1 MAVVPVVMPRLGE
14 SVVEATLSKW
24 LVKPGDSV
32 QADQTIA
39 EASTDKADTE
49 LPSPAAGK
57 ITKLLVSE
65 GQTVAIGTPIAE
77 IDTAAAGAA
86 VSAVAPA
93 PVAKAP
99 AIEPS
104 RKTEAAP
111 EKELELPS
119 APVYTPPPAAKRTP
133 SAPRPPPARPVAAPL
148 PAVGAGGKRSSPLVR
163 RMARDYHV
171 DLSLVPGTG
180 AGGRVNKR
188 DFLDWLEKRAPGSP
202 TVSVPDR
209 PAGLPPDGH
218 GGLPPDRHGGL
229 PLPIQGAQA
238 PMKTYKPPEYRP
250 LPGDEV
256 LPFTR
261 RRRLIAEHMV
271 YSKHTSPHVFCLA
284 EIDMHKVDAARKASA
299 KAGKPVSFLA
309 YVAAA
314 VVRAIKDV
322 PVVNAT
328 VLPDA
333 YAIHKVVNLGIA
345 VDTPEGLVVPVL
357 HGAQDLDL
365 AGFTKA
371 VAESAEKARSG
382 KLTADDLSGGTLTL
396 SNPGLKGNTWGAA
409 VINQPQVA
417 ILRMGSIVKR
427 PVVAPLNGEDT
438 IVIRPIMQLVLSYD
452 HRIIDGVAANSYLFR
467 VRELLESPELLG

>member
-1 MAVVPVVMPRLGE
+1 MAILPVVMPRLGE

-24 LVKPGDSV
+24 LVKPGDAV

-39 EASTDKADTE
+39 EAATDKADTE
-49 LPSPAAGK
+49 LPSPSAGR
-57 ITKLLVSE
+57 ITRILVQE

-77 IDTAAAGAA
+77 IDTAP
-86 VSAVAPA
+86 AVASPLP
-93 PVAKAP
+93 PVA
-99 AIEPS
+99 
-104 RKTEAAP
+104 AAP
-111 EKELELPS
+111 GGEAEKKPVPQAKVEAPPAKELELPS
-119 APVYTPPPAAKRTP
+119 APVYTPPPAAKRAP
-133 SAPRPPPARPVAAPL
+133 SAPRPAPAPRAAVVV
-148 PAVGAGGKRSSPLVR
+148 PAASAGGKRSSPLVR

-180 AGGRVNKR
+180 AGGRVSKN
-188 DFLDWLEKRAPGSP
+188 DLLAWLDQRAPGSA
-202 TVSVPDR
+202 TFSA
-209 PAGLPPDGH
+209 PAP
-218 GGLPPDRHGGL
+218 
-229 PLPIQGAQA
+229 AAA
-238 PMKTYKPPEYRP
+238 PAAAAFKAYKPPEYRP

-256 LPFTR
+256 VPFTR

-271 YSKHTSPHVFCLA
+271 FSKHTSPHVFCLA
-284 EIDMHKVDAARKASA
+284 EIDMSKVDAARKESA

-314 VVRAIKDV
+314 TVRALKDV

-333 YAIHKVVNLGIA
+333 YVVRKVVNLGIA

-371 VAESAEKARSG
+371 VAENAEKARTG
-382 KLTADDLSGGTLTL
+382 KLTADDMAGGTLTL

-427 PVVAPLNGEDT
+427 PVVVDDA
-438 IVIRPIMQLVLSYD
+438 IVIRPVMQLTLSYD

-467 VRELLESPELLG
+467 VRELLEKPELLA

>member
-14 SVVEATLSKW
+14 SVVEATLSRW

-77 IDTAAAGAA
+77 IDTAAVAQP
-86 VSAVAPA
+86 VSAEAPA
-93 PVAKAP
+93 PVARPP
-99 AIEPS
+99 AIEPPK
-104 RKTEAAP
+104 KTEAAP

-119 APVYTPPPAAKRTP
+119 APVYTPPPSARRAP
-133 SAPRPPPARPVAAPL
+133 SAAGQARRPAAARAPAPL
-148 PAVGAGGKRSSPLVR
+148 PPTAAGGRRTSPLVR
-163 RMARDYHV
+163 RMAGEYGV

-180 AGGRVNKR
+180 AGGRVTKR
-188 DFLDWLEKRAPGSP
+188 DLLAWLQARAPGTP
-202 TVSVPDR
+202 TVS
-209 PAGLPPDGH
+209 AAAA
-218 GGLPPDRHGGL
+218 DRHAGA
-229 PLPIQGAQA
+229 PPPAQGPAVPA
-238 PMKTYKPPEYRP
+238 AKVYRPPEYRP

-256 LPFTR
+256 VPFTR

-271 YSKHTSPHVFCLA
+271 YSKHVSPHVFCLA
-284 EIDMHKVDAARKASA
+284 EIDMHKVDLARKESA

-314 VVRAIKDV
+314 VVRAVRDV

-328 VLPDA
+328 VREDD
-333 YAIHKVVNLGIA
+333 YVIRKVVNLGIA
-345 VDTPEGLVVPVL
+345 VDTPDGLVVPVL
-357 HGAQDLDL
+357 RDAHQLGL
-365 AGFTKA
+365 AGITRA
-371 VAESAEKARSG
+371 VAEAAEKARTG

-427 PVVAPLNGEDT
+427 PVVAALDGEDT
-438 IVIRPIMQLVLSYD
+438 IVIRPVMQLTLSYD
-452 HRIIDGVAANSYLFR
+452 HRIIDGVAANSYLYR
-467 VRELLESPELLG
+467 VRELLESPEQLGA

>member
-24 LVKPGDSV
+24 LVKPGDAV

-57 ITKLLVSE
+57 ITRLLVSE
-65 GQTVAIGTPIAE
+65 GQTVAIGAPIAE
-77 IDTAAAGAA
+77 IDTAAAGESARALPPPPVAQAAA
-86 VSAVAPA
+86 VEPTK
-93 PVAKAP
+93 KA
-99 AIEPS
+99 
-104 RKTEAAP
+104 EAAP
-111 EKELELPS
+111 EKESELPS

-133 SAPRPPPARPVAAPL
+133 STARPPPARPAAAPV
-148 PAVGAGGKRSSPLVR
+148 PSVGAGGKRTSPLVR
-163 RMARDYHV
+163 RMAREYHV

-180 AGGRVNKR
+180 AGGRVSKR
-188 DFLDWLEKRAPGSP
+188 DLLAWLETRAPGSP
-202 TVSVPDR
+202 TVVA
-209 PAGLPPDGH
+209 PAP
-218 GGLPPDRHGGL
+218 
-229 PLPIQGAQA
+229 A
-238 PMKTYKPPEYRP
+238 PGRAPAASPRTYKPPEYRP

-256 LPFTR
+256 VPFTR

-284 EIDMHKVDAARKASA
+284 EVDMHRVDAARKASA
-299 KAGKPVSFLA
+299 KAGQPVSFLA

-314 VVRAIKDV
+314 VVRALEDV

-328 VLPDA
+328 VREDD
-333 YAIHKVVNLGIA
+333 YVVRKVVNLGIA

-357 HGAQDLDL
+357 HGAQALDL

-371 VAESAEKARSG
+371 VAESAEKARTG
-382 KLTADDLSGGTLTL
+382 KLTADDLAGGTLTL

-427 PVVAPLNGEDT
+427 PVVATRDGEDT
-438 IVIRPIMQLVLSYD
+438 VVVRPIMQLTLSYD

-467 VRELLESPELLG
+467 VRELLENPEQLA